1 MGHVSI
7 RSVGFGDPDEFDDDD
22 FANRP
27 LSPRG
32 SWPSRVVWLAGLA
45 AVVSIVAAGLVIG
58 GGEGTDNSP
67 PVTRS
72 TP

>member
-1 MGHVSI
+1 MSI
-7 RSVGFGDPDEFDDDD
+7 RSVGFGDPNEFDDD

-27 LSPRG
+27 LSPRD
-32 SWPSRVVWLAGLA
+32 SRPSRVVWLAAIA
-45 AVVSIVAAGLVIG
+45 AVVAIVAAGLVISG
-58 GGEGTDNSP
+58 GDGTDNSP